1 MTRGESFP
9 VSKPTATSPE
19 KSFEMGLTPGIRR
32 ETFAALAAIKKDPES
47 FIDKGGAGSI
57 HRLSSGVCM
66 KIPLPHYERQ
76 QKEQNELKLK
86 LGNLLP
92 QEAFFLRKLSG
103 ITHSGVR
110 TPTFIGLIT
119 SEALSAIL
127 MEELPAFNLQR
138 IIEGKEKLPATF
150 DSDVFLEAIEEYL
163 EYLHTEIGIVH
174 GDFDARNIMVDRETG
189 APYVID
195 FGRSKNLERLPEE
208 DHDAV
213 IRDDTRRLDKI
224 IMDFSK
230 AEESGL
236 LTYNK

>member
-1 MTRGESFP
+1 MMRGESFP

-19 KSFEMGLTPGIRR
+19 KSFEIGFTSEIRR
-32 ETFAALAAIKKDPES
+32 ETLATLAAIKKDPES

-76 QKEQNELKLK
+76 QKEQNELKFK

-92 QEAFFLRKLSG
+92 QEAFFLRKMSG
-103 ITHSGVR
+103 IMHCGVR
-110 TPTFIGLIT
+110 TPKFIGLIT
-119 SEALSAIL
+119 SETLSAIL
-127 MEELPAFNLQR
+127 MEELPALNLQK
-138 IIEGKEKLPATF
+138 IIDGKEKLPAQF
-150 DSDVFLEAIEEYL
+150 DSNVFLKAVEEYL
-163 EYLHTEIGIVH
+163 EYLHTEIGIAH
-174 GDFDARNIMVDRETG
+174 GDFDARNIMVDRKTG

-208 DHDAV
+208 DRDAI
-213 IRDDTRRLDKI
+213 IRDDTDRLDQI
-224 IMDFSK
+224 ITDFSK
-230 AEESGL
+230 AEDSGL